1 MSEGYGYY
9 SITVEKLLAV
19 VHSYTDPIRIHVV
32 IGDAWLTCDEAK
44 HMHDFYLVQR
54 YREVYTD
61 DGNKEKERLLKYY
74 KDCPVWSLT
83 VWTDGPYSSPSG
95 RQFLYGIEAQCHY
108 KDIRDGWLTEKNDI
122 KRAKRREY
130 YKRKKMGVEH
140 D

>member
-1 MSEGYGYY
+1 MDLIERQKA
-9 SITVEKLLAV
+9 IDALA
-19 VHSYTDPIRIHVV
+19 D
-32 IGDAWLTCDEAK
+32 
-44 HMHDFYLVQR
+44 MHC
-54 YREVYTD
+54 
-61 DGNKEKERLLKYY
+61 K
-74 KDCPVWSLT
+74 KDCPVWNLT